1 MGLNKKIVGK
11 EAIEE
16 MTAHPAII
24 EYFMRQDV
32 LMFEDDEIKEK
43 FENLKDEFLKAN
55 PNL

>member
-16 MTAHPAII
+16 LKSHPAII
-24 EYFMRQDV
+24 EYYIRQDV
-32 LMFEDDEIKEK
+32 LMFEDDEVQTEFEK
-43 FENLKDEFLKAN
+43 LKDEFLKAN

>member
-16 MTAHPAII
+16 MTAHPALI
-24 EYFMRQDV
+24 EYYIRQEI
-32 LMFEDDEIKEK
+32 LIFEDDEVKEK

-55 PNL
+55 PNI